1 MKLFKGLLKDV
12 KESFKVPS
20 VLWIQTMIWIIK
32 EREKSLV
39 ITFKNKRFSC
49 NKKKTTMLRK
59 KKIIK
64 KMMKTKM
71 KKKVKMKKIKMIKE
85 KIKKIR
91 ITRKGK
97 HLNKLKNQFQSLLD
111 QTSQKSYTQ
120 ADQKK
125 LKVILDIYL
134 SEF

>member
-49 NKKKTTMLRK
+49 NMKKTTMLRK